1 MQQRGKNML
10 KQPITHQNLV
20 LLDFMDDRQK
30 DKVLALYTSLLS
42 SGISAQKIVELYKVV
57 SGAPGL
63 SQSDLVM
70 LRSRRNEFLRDRR
83 KTILEQI
90 IDLDD
95 ELTIAE
101 RYLGEPPIPPQN
113 LDALRTNGRF
123 LLTGIQEGALLV
135 ERVDAHEQIENFI
148 VDEEAQRLMSE
159 KGITPWTAKKS
170 LEIVRRSKGRLLK
183 RSLDEILELF
193 KSFSTFKPQD
203 IGQYLGIGDSHEIL
217 KILSCYNGKE
227 IIDAVL
233 LVNPTLRG
241 ARSFYL
247 LSNCTRLQEVLP
259 RLGSIYD
266 SLKEG
271 NISYFDASRF
281 LMNRHLPT
289 YHELFDPIIET
300 VFERREDGT
309 YTKDSFELFK
319 AKSEEYRFKEIKI
332 LFSED
337 AECVSRALSRL
348 ESYRGIFTITIDVTN
363 AKSRK
368 PSSPNV
374 IYMFKCNHNGGVDIT
389 GLKRELGL
397 NT

>member
-1 MQQRGKNML
+1 
-10 KQPITHQNLV
+10 
-20 LLDFMDDRQK
+20 MDDRQK

-42 SGISAQKIVELYKVV
+42 SGISAQKIVELYKTV
-57 SGAPGL
+57 SSAPGL

-135 ERVDAHEQIENFI
+135 KGVDAHEQIENFI
-148 VDEEAQRLMSE
+148 VDEEARMLMSE

-348 ESYRGIFTITIDVTN
+348 ESYRGIFTIPIDVTN